1 MSVPTQ
7 IVGTCR
13 RAVITGLSRKPEW
26 SELSDKLT
34 FLKYAKITNNET
46 EEEKY
51 VVYAHSPLALRQAA
65 WMKLFPGAETVQKVG
80 EFEECEMY
88 LDFERDGLLKTLGEP
103 LRKDAVRDKKRK
115 ARDEKSDEKSDDR
128 SHKVQKT
135 DAELWK
141 AALEGKVVTL
151 CKQVEAAKAELLQ
164 NPARLRVA
172 ENTKALL
179 HLLRLTAEKG
189 TWAEEASALALLRQ
203 EKKAVWRE
211 WLAQKPAYEAK
222 RKEYVGLRLKMWQA
236 MVEENEKRRRAN
248 AGLHKIKRDYPI
260 EDKDTWGPE
269 EADKLRPV
277 FEQVKVMRRLKRW
290 MRSWADDDAEEREAS
305 VEASVEERAE
315 YEKYQSM
322 EADFWKAAMEDEYAR
337 MMQGLEKTIDV
348 ENGKFTHVVLMTKP
362 GEKSVDWRNYGHEG
376 RYERARNN
384 TWKKVLK
391 CGIDQV
397 VMMVDRTE
405 RNHQVT
411 ARSQV
416 PMTLGEW
423 NDVFDCAKMTVCD
436 VFTCLPEADLI
447 EPVRNAEEDDV
458 EFFWLRTD
466 DEIQERYLKCKAEMR
481 EDEMPHAKG
490 TVSAV
495 VPVAV

>member
-1 MSVPTQ
+1 MPSEYPF
-7 IVGTCR
+7 R
-13 RAVITGLSRKPEW
+13 KAVITGVSREPAWSVLSKQLRCVE
-26 SELSDKLT
+26 
-34 FLKYAKITNNET
+34 YATVEAT
-46 EEEKY
+46 QERGF
-51 VVYAHSPLALRQAA
+51 VVYAYALGSGQRAA
-65 WMKLFPGAETVQKVG
+65 GFKELFPGAETVQKVSD
-80 EFEECEMY
+80 FEECEMY
-88 LDFERDGLLKTLGEP
+88 RDFERDGLLKTLGEP

-115 ARDEKSDEKSDDR
+115 AGDEESDDCG
-128 SHKVQKT
+128 HKAQKT
-135 DAELWK
+135 DADFWK
-141 AALEGKVVTL
+141 AAMEGKVVTL

-164 NPARLRVA
+164 NSARLRVA
-172 ENTKALL
+172 ENMKALL
-179 HLLRLTAEKG
+179 DLLRLTAEKG
-189 TWAEEASALALLRQ
+189 TWAEAASALALLRQ

-260 EDKDTWGPE
+260 EDQDTWGPE

-305 VEASVEERAE
+305 VEERAE

-337 MMQGLEKTIDV
+337 MKQGLEKTIDV

-362 GEKSVDWRNYGHEG
+362 GEKSVDWRNDGHGG

-384 TWKKVLK
+384 TWKKVVK

-423 NDVFDCAKMTVCD
+423 NHVFDCAKMTVCD
-436 VFTCLPEADLI
+436 VFTCLPSADLI
-447 EPVRNAEEDDV
+447 EPIRNAKEDDV

-466 DEIQERYLKCKAEMR
+466 DEIQERYLKRKAEMR
-481 EDEMPHAKG
+481 EAEMREAEMTNAKG